1 MTRPRR
7 AVLLAAALLGL
18 ASCISSDLE
27 RVEPGPDDDAPA
39 AGQRVEVGEP
49 VTTVEENVVTVH
61 RVDDGVPVEGSDL
74 LLLSAD
80 VEICAAEDGEGAP
93 AAPQYFRA
101 LIEDEGYRRP
111 APTAKR
117 PPLPTGRL
125 EPGDCARGWVGFPVR
140 PDEVLE
146 AIALL
151 ASSTVEW
158 SLEADRG

>member
-1 MTRPRR
+1 M
-7 AVLLAAALLGL
+7 AVLRLMLVTLLLAFTG
-18 ASCISSDLE
+18 CIRSDLA

-39 AGQRVEVGEP
+39 AGQRVEVGDP

-61 RVDDGVPVEGSDL
+61 RVDDGVAVEGSDL

-101 LIEDEGYRRP
+101 LIEDGGYRRP
-111 APTAKR
+111 APSAKR

-125 EPGDCARGWVGFPVR
+125 EPDDCTRGWVGFPVR
-140 PDEVLE
+140 PDETVE

-158 SLEADRG
+158 LLESERD

>member
-1 MTRPRR
+1 MRGRKP
-7 AVLLAAALLGL
+7 LLLTSLTVIGL
-18 ASCISSDLE
+18 AGCISSDLE
-27 RVEPGPDDDAPA
+27 RVEPGPEDEGPA
-39 AGQRVEVGEP
+39 SGERVEIGDE
-49 VTTVEENVVTVH
+49 VTTVEGNLVTVH
-61 RVDDGVPVEGSDL
+61 RVDDGVEVEGSDL
-74 LLLSAD
+74 LLLNAD
-80 VEICAAEDGEGAP
+80 VEICAAEVGEGAP

-140 PDEVLE
+140 PSEVTE

-158 SLEADRG
+158 SLEADGS

>member
-1 MTRPRR
+1 MRAQRP
-7 AVLLAAALLGL
+7 VLLAMAALLGL

-27 RVEPGPDDDAPA
+27 RVEPGPEDDSPA
-39 AGQRVEVGEP
+39 AGQRVDVGES

-61 RVDDGVPVEGSDL
+61 RVDEGVAVDGSDL

-80 VEICAAEDGEGAP
+80 VEICAAEEGEGAP

-101 LIEDEGYRRP
+101 VIEDEGYRRP
-111 APTAKR
+111 APTARR
-117 PPLPTGRL
+117 PALPTGRL
-125 EPGDCARGWVGFPVR
+125 EAGDCARGWVGFPVR
-140 PDEVLE
+140 PDERAE

-158 SLEADRG
+158 LVP

>member
-1 MTRPRR
+1 MAPSRLLCLM
-7 AVLLAAALLGL
+7 LLAFTG
-18 ASCISSDLE
+18 CIQSDLE
-27 RVEPGPDDDAPA
+27 RVEPGPEDDRPA
-39 AGQRVEVGEP
+39 AGQRVDVGEA
-49 VTTVEENVVTVH
+49 VTTVEGNVVTVH
-61 RVDDGVPVEGSDL
+61 RVADAVEVQGSDL
-74 LLLSAD
+74 LLLTAD

-111 APTAKR
+111 GPSARR

-140 PDEVLE
+140 PDEETE

-158 SLEADRG
+158 LLP